1 MAHLG
6 EVLLESGRGP
16 RAPNNQPPPASVFVL
31 LYYFYSKTSTKVQ
44 VLKQLAHNTKPV
56 ALHLRLNRASI
67 EP

>member
-6 EVLLESGRGP
+6 EVLLASWRGA

-44 VLKQLAHNTKPV
+44 VMDACQVTSAEQRTWIT
-56 ALHLRLNRASI
+56 LHQNA
-67 EP
+67 